1 MFVDSAM
8 NDITMDADMFSSM
21 EGELISNIK
30 RPSLLSLSSEDSL
43 DDKMGNEETLT
54 SPYFKTSTPFK
65 RDIVDDTICEKS
77 DDGLDDYAF
86 KMTDNQFPS
95 SRSGKR
101 YSLANCN
108 EASRLY
114 SCIMNKSSSMQDVS
128 SLASSFCPLRR
139 DSCMFSTET
148 LQSNSIATTKSKDSG
163 FQRSTSC
170 TSLTTNASKKYDHVQ
185 SKVKQYIQNIKRTEA
200 VRKMQR
206 QLEKQASMYAE
217 TSGVTTAHTTSAD
230 SAAEV
235 SQSPSPDSSPISKR
249 DLLQKVKALEDE
261 LKERDCVIEQL
272 EKNQSE
278 LRLKYAAAENQ
289 IDDLRIRASV
299 HEDPL
304 KNYISDEK
312 VAELLTNNVK
322 LTTRK
327 YMDNAITKQLMRNM
341 KRTDVTAFVR
351 PGDSCAGSVRDLL
364 PITKFGSNSV
374 RMGDEYKVLKSKTDT
389 GILKSS
395 SCKWVKEEC
404 YDLAKSASNV
414 DRASVRFADSDMMEL
429 PYEKNSFAKVSFS
442 LSFINLREKNY
453 LVVAP

>member
-1 MFVDSAM
+1 MFVDSIM

-43 DDKMGNEETLT
+43 DDKIGNEATIA

-65 RDIVDDTICEKS
+65 HDIVDDTICEKS
-77 DDGLDDYAF
+77 DDGLEDYTF
-86 KMTDNQFPS
+86 KMTDTHFPS

-101 YSLANCN
+101 YSLSSFN

-114 SCIMNKSSSMQDVS
+114 SSIMNKSSSMQDVS

-170 TSLTTNASKKYDHVQ
+170 TSLTTNASKKYDHIQ
-185 SKVKQYIQNIKRTEA
+185 SKVKQYIQNIKQTEA
-200 VRKMQR
+200 LRKMQK
-206 QLEKQASMYAE
+206 QLEKQASIYVE
-217 TSGVTTAHTTSAD
+217 ISGVTTAHTTSAD

-249 DLLQKVKALEDE
+249 DLLEKVKALEDE

-304 KNYISDEK
+304 RNYISDEK

-341 KRTDVTAFVR
+341 KRTDVPAFVR
-351 PGDSCAGSVRDLL
+351 PGDSCAGSAVRDLH
-364 PITKFGSNSV
+364 PITKFGSSSV

-389 GILKSS
+389 GILKST
-395 SCKWVKEEC
+395 SCKCVKEGC
-404 YDLAKSASNV
+404 YDLTKSASNV
-414 DRASVRFADSDMMEL
+414 DRTSVRFADSDMMEL
-429 PYEKNSFAKVSFS
+429 PYEKNSFAKVSF
-442 LSFINLREKNY
+442 NL
-453 LVVAP
+453 LFTCV